1 MAIRSTRTLV
11 LGLSVLL
18 LSTSLAN
25 AGFIWLAPD
34 GQNSSQNQG
43 FSRQSESSH
52 GAHADTDGREW
63 SVEGSVPSVSSK
75 TVASPTFGALPQ
87 SSFSDAQAAVATMP
101 VTAAAQQSAQSQP
114 QAILSSGFYA
124 PPQDEGYQ
132 PSAEMPP
139 MAGGYPAPIT
149 AVPTP
154 GAQVMLSAQTMTSEP
169 VYSKGDQ
176 KATSSQAAASAV
188 TLPVAAPITM
198 SPVTA
203 SPVVTS
209 SVPPSNGVQQSSS
222 LPTQQIGWNTSD
234 EEAAVAQPAY
244 TPAPPVGTQQ
254 SAEAVTLS
262 QALAQN
268 EPKTTMPAA
277 ESVSSPRRPVSLI
290 TGNVYG
296 DEASSASVSSPAIPV
311 VAPALSV
318 APANDTVVQGF
329 GKHVPLVI
337 ALRQILPSSYTF
349 AHGDGVNLSQ
359 PVDWQGGK
367 PWSQVLQTTLAS
379 ISLQAVISAD
389 TVMIEPAQAGSGAS
403 VLSSVALPAT
413 IQNSLGASPMAVNAL
428 APAVQLS
435 NSSMVQS
442 LPSEN

>member
-1 MAIRSTRTLV
+1 MAIHSTRTLV

-18 LSTSLAN
+18 FSTSLAN

-34 GQNSSQNQG
+34 GQNASQNQG
-43 FSRQSESSH
+43 FSRQSEPSR
-52 GAHADTDGREW
+52 GTHADTDGREW
-63 SVEGSVPSVSSK
+63 SVEGSVPSVPSK

-101 VTAAAQQSAQSQP
+101 DTATPAQQPVQSQP
-114 QAILSSGFYA
+114 QAILSSGFYT
-124 PPQDEGYQ
+124 PQGETYQ

-149 AVPTP
+149 AAPVP
-154 GAQVMLSAQTMTSEP
+154 GAQVMLSTQTMTSEP

-176 KATSSQAAASAV
+176 KASSSQAVVPAV
-188 TLPVAAPITM
+188 TLPVGTPISTP
-198 SPVTA
+198 PVAA
-203 SPVVTS
+203 SPGMTS
-209 SVPPSNGVQQSSS
+209 SMPSSNSVQQSPYP
-222 LPTQQIGWNTSD
+222 LTQQVKWNASD
-234 EEAAVAQPAY
+234 KENPVQPVYA
-244 TPAPPVGTQQ
+244 PAPPASPPQ

-268 EPKTTMPAA
+268 EPQTTSAESMPAH
-277 ESVSSPRRPVSLI
+277 RRPVSLI

-296 DEASSASVSSPAIPV
+296 DDASSASVASPAIPA
-311 VAPALSV
+311 VAPALTV

-337 ALRQILPSSYTF
+337 ALRQILPGSYTF
-349 AHGDGVNLSQ
+349 AHSDGVNLSQ

-389 TVMIEPAQAGSGAS
+389 TVMIEPAQAGGGAG
-403 VLSSVALPAT
+403 VLSSVALPVT
-413 IQNSLGASPMAVNAL
+413 VQGSRDASPLAVSAL
-428 APAVQLS
+428 APVVQLS